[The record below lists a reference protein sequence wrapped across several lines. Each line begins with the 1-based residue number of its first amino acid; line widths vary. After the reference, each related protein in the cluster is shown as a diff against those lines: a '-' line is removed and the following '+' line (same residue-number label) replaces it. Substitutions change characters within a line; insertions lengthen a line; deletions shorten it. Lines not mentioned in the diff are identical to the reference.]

1 MDNSKLSNMQFSSFC
16 EILENTFSVID
27 PAILLKAVNASYGKR
42 VPLQKILS
50 NDIIE

>member
-27 PAILLKAVNASYGKR
+27 PAILLKAVNASYGK
-42 VPLQKILS
+42 
-50 NDIIE
+50 IIQAKLISSLYT